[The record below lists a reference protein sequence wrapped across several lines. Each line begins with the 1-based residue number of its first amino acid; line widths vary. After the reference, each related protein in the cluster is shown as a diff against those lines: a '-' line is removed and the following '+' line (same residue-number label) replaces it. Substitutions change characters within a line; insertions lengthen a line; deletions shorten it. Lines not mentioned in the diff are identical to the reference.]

1 MRAHSVS
8 YRLIIT
14 AIGELRKIWEIR
26 PTSNPGNQGAQIML
40 LNNDSA
46 GRWINRTVARV
57 EGFVTDGESQELI
70 AAELET
76 GEPVSGAP
84 YRWKTYVRKIG

>member
-1 MRAHSVS
+1 MSQGIIEGDFGAEYLPTAVDL
-8 YRLIIT
+8 RL
-14 AIGELRKIWEIR
+14 K
-26 PTSNPGNQGAQIML
+26 QGAQIML
-40 LNNDSA
+40 LNNDSS
-46 GRWINRTVARV
+46 GRWINGTIARV
-57 EGFVTDGESQELI
+57 TGFVADEDGQDLI